1 MRQWVAGSRALR
13 RADRPHCQRGALPPR
28 RGGCPRRPA
37 SAAQLSAD
45 LDDQPAAGG
54 VVRGTDLGDGEITA
68 VLAFDVLVQE
78 SVLDDELPDRGRE
91 LSHVELAIATIDGSN
106 GQLAGYVDH
115 GVTCEKDDP
124 AEAGSW

>member
-1 MRQWVAGSRALR
+1 MLYRGHFVERIHLIARETLCLLVAEVV
-13 RADRPHCQRGALPPR
+13 HVVQRHAVELG
-28 RGGCPRRPA
+28 
-37 SAAQLSAD
+37 AD

-54 VVRGTDLGDGEITA
+54 VVGGTDLGDGEITA

-78 SVLDDELPDRGRE
+78 SVLDDEFPDLGRE